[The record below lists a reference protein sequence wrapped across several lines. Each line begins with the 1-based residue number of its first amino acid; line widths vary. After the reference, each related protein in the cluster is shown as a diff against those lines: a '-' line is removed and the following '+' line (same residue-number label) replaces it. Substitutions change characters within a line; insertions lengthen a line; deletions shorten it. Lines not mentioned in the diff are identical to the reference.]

1 MQGYVALKKKK
12 NKLGKTLTIVAAIHL
27 VVGGAMIWLAY
38 SSAGRELMTVYKL
51 TIRNIYEP
59 PPPPPPEV
67 KAPEPEPPPP
77 PPPAA
82 EEPKAPEPV
91 QEASLPEPPA
101 EITPPPEPS
110 TGESTQVRLP
120 GFGNSFGG
128 GGKKGKFA
136 GYADLVTV
144 EIQRLYKQPVDLPD
158 DSKMMVQLQ
167 ILLEQDGTIV
177 KYKVLKSSG
186 NEKFDQSAL
195 QAVGKLQRLRPPPE
209 GMSHTL
215 VVKFSN
221 RVVSS

>member
-1 MQGYVALKKKK
+1 MQGYIALKKKK
-12 NKLGKTLTIVAAIHL
+12 SKLGKTLTIVAAIHL

-38 SSAGRELMTVYKL
+38 TSAGRELMTVYKL

-67 KAPEPEPPPP
+67 KAPEPEPPPLP
-77 PPPAA
+77 PPA
-82 EEPKAPEPV
+82 EEPKAAEPV
-91 QEASLPEPPA
+91 QEAAVPELSP
-101 EITPPPEPS
+101 EITPPSEPP

-144 EIQRLYKQPVDLPD
+144 EIQRHYKQPFDLPD

-167 ILLEQDGTIV
+167 IVLEEDGTV
-177 KYKVLKSSG
+177 LKYKVIKSSG

-195 QAVGKLQRLRPPPE
+195 QAVGKLQRLRPPPQ

-221 RVVSS
+221 KVFSS